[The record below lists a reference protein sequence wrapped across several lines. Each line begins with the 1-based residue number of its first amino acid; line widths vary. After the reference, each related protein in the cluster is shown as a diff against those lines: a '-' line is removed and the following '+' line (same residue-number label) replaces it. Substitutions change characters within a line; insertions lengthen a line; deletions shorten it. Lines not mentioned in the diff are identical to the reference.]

1 MHEATLRNMIDVL
14 NTFLGN
20 NGEPEKQN
28 QQGFTCLH
36 IAARE
41 GHAEI
46 VKMLVARQVNQDI
59 RDIFGYT
66 ASYWAL

>member
-1 MHEATLRNMIDVL
+1 MIDVL

-41 GHAEI
+41 GHTEI

-59 RDIFGYT
+59 RDKFGYT

>member
-14 NTFLGN
+14 NTFIGN
-20 NGEPEKQN
+20 NGEPENQN

-41 GHAEI
+41 GHTEI

-59 RDIFGYT
+59 RDKFGYT